1 MVTSLR
7 KASANGR
14 VATVPMIEEIA
25 TTLTVRGDYPI
36 ALGRRTLCETSRP
49 EAILTLP
56 AGLAFCTSAFCVL
69 LLLPQ
74 SVLLFATNLS
84 FF

>member
-1 MVTSLR
+1 MVTTLR
-7 KASANGR
+7 KASANGW
-14 VATVPMIEEIA
+14 VAGVPMIEEIA

-36 ALGRRTLCETSRP
+36 ALGRRTQCEISLP
-49 EAILTLP
+49 QAVLSLP
-56 AGLAFCTSAFCVL
+56 AGLAFSIL

-74 SVLLFATNLS
+74 RVLLFATNLS

>member
-1 MVTSLR
+1 MVMSLR
-7 KASANGR
+7 KASANGW

-36 ALGRRTLCETSRP
+36 AVGRRTHCESSLP
-49 EAILTLP
+49 QAILSLP
-56 AGLAFCTSAFCVL
+56 AGLAFCIL

-74 SVLLFATNLS
+74 RVLLFATNLS